1 MNCQHCEAENEGGWC
16 YCREWRKRAHPPR
29 YSTATIIR
37 DGRFATAIRK
47 DHINFKTMSMAEDI
61 ESNGGEIRGNV

>member
-1 MNCQHCEAENEGGWC
+1 MNCQHCEAENEGGWF
-16 YCREWRKRAHPPR
+16 YCRECGKRAHPPR

-37 DGRFATAIRK
+37 DSRFATDIRK

-61 ESNGGEIRGNV
+61 ESKGGQISGNI